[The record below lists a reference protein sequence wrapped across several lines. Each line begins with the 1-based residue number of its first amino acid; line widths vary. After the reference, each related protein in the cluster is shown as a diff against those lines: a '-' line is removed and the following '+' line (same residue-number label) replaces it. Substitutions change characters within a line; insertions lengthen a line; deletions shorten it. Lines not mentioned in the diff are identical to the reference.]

1 MAIRNVNGR
10 NVYVLEPR
18 QPTGKTTS
26 GKSWATLYSDLRWQV
41 WEEIQK
47 NEAQMMK
54 IELASA
60 KQRREY
66 YDDKIKVLQD
76 QRKQLQAAALK
87 AGSGSTSSANSDA
100 LRAAQGLERTARQTA
115 SKTIETEKPAKD
127 ILGKPIPGVTERTE
141 TPAGGVSLKAKQV
154 YERIVDDFL
163 AGNATEADVKAAAD
177 AAGVSPTTGE
187 PVAEAAPARKS
198 TNIDAEIDRIDQE
211 LEQLLLSRQASAAAV
226 DGDLLRRSRE
236 SFASN
241 IGVIGQGGGPFGLA
255 PRRRRTMPF
264 VQEDLAQERI
274 DQFLQ
279 DREQFVSDFEKQRID
294 QLDKEVTKLEQLKK
308 ARQDVEL
315 ILATPRKPTD
325 PEDIR
330 NQALLGALDDEIER
344 QNRTIRLATEDVG
357 KAREQAALQVRRRI
371 ESDETF
377 TPRAPGELLLR
388 DRRRDASPPQ
398 PVRPAPTATVS
409 MGEPTIEGAPSAVAP
424 SGGMEDLGLEGMSPQ
439 QRRAAEVAVAAAGI
453 PEGPKPE
460 GELPAV
466 PVEERPAVAPERAF
480 EPEPVPATARRVP
493 GEGVVG
499 PAPEETPIPT
509 GPPIELDEPSAI
521 RDPDILDQSG
531 FVPAPDLVEDARRYF
546 RGMTIKRGDEK
557 PKTIRFPERYYGGE
571 TEMVKEYLKER
582 IREAAPVGVDK
593 SQELEAVEAG
603 PPQTSTRQRK
613 DKYKFQVVAEGTK
626 LAAQPKKLNRLAKTE
641 AEPENRP
648 QHLVIVDKL
657 YETNKGKGDNFKMTY
672 DEISRAFADKP
683 DQRKEAH
690 TYLVAKDIL
699 ESNIDE
705 PLA

>member
-18 QPTGKTTS
+18 EPTGKTTS

-41 WEEIQK
+41 WEQIQK

-87 AGSGSTSSANSDA
+87 AGRGSTSSANSDA
-100 LRAAQGLERTARQTA
+100 LRAAQGLERSARQTA

-127 ILGKPIPGVTERTE
+127 ILGQPIPGVTEKTVRTE
-141 TPAGGVSLKAKQV
+141 TPTGGVSLKAKQV

-163 AGNATEADVKAAAD
+163 AGEASEADVKAAAE
-177 AAGVSPTTGE
+177 AAGVEPTTGK

-198 TNIDAEIDRIDQE
+198 TNIDAEIDRIDKE
-211 LEQLLLSRQASAAAV
+211 LESLLLSRQASATGI
-226 DGDLLRRSRE
+226 DGDLLGRTRE
-236 SFASN
+236 SFASQV
-241 IGVIGQGGGPFGLA
+241 GVIGQGGGPFGLA
-255 PRRRRTMPF
+255 PRPRRTMPF
-264 VQEDLAQERI
+264 VQESLAQERI

-279 DREQFVSDFEKQRID
+279 DREQFIDRAVSDNEEKR
-294 QLDKEVTKLEQLKK
+294 KK
-308 ARQDVEL
+308 VDRL
-315 ILATPRKPTD
+315 R
-325 PEDIR
+325 
-330 NQALLGALDDEIER
+330 G
-344 QNRTIRLATEDVG
+344 LATELETIGLGGEGGEADMLY
-357 KAREQAALQVRRRI
+357 REAAELESTLITPEEAAQQADKLIRRRI
-371 ESDETF
+371 ESDERF
-377 TPRAPGELLLR
+377 TPRAPGELLRR
-388 DRRRDASPPQ
+388 DIRRDAAPPAE
-398 PVRPAPTATVS
+398 PRPAPTATVS
-409 MGEPTIEGAPSAVAP
+409 MGEPTFEAAPSP
-424 SGGMEDLGLEGMSPQ
+424 SGGMEDLGLEPMSQ
-439 QRRAAEVAVAAAGI
+439 AEREAAEEAVRAAGV
-453 PEGPKPE
+453 EGAKAE
-460 GELPAV
+460 GELP
-466 PVEERPAVAPERAF
+466 PVETERRPLPAYERAF
-480 EPEPVPATARRVP
+480 EPEPRPAGLGGVP
-493 GEGVVG
+493 
-499 PAPEETPIPT
+499 ETPVPV

-521 RDPDILDQSG
+521 RNPDILDRSDYI
-531 FVPAPDLVEDARRYF
+531 PAPDLIEDARGYF
-546 RGMTIKRGDEK
+546 RGMTIQRGDER
-557 PKTIRFPERYYGGE
+557 PKTIRFPERHFGGE

-582 IREAAPVGVDK
+582 IREAAPVGVDQ
-593 SQELEAVEAG
+593 SQEIEAVETG
-603 PPQTSTRQRK
+603 KPQASTRQRK
-613 DKYKFQVVAEGTK
+613 DKYKFEVVSEGTK

-683 DQRKEAH
+683 DERKEAH

>member
-41 WEEIQK
+41 WEQIQK

-54 IELASA
+54 IELASS

-87 AGSGSTSSANSDA
+87 AERGSTSSANSDA

-115 SKTIETEKPAKD
+115 GKTTETRKPAVD
-127 ILGKPIPGVTERTE
+127 AFGDPVIDPATGKQRIDTVVKEE
-141 TPAGGVSLKAKQV
+141 TPAGGVSPKAKQV

-163 AGNATEADVKAAAD
+163 AGEASEADVKAAAE
-177 AAGVSPTTGE
+177 AAGVDPTTGKA
-187 PVAEAAPARKS
+187 VPARKS
-198 TNIDAEIDRIDQE
+198 TSIDAEIDRIDSE
-211 LEQLLLSRQASAAAV
+211 LESLLLSRQASATGI

-236 SFASN
+236 SFASQV
-241 IGVIGQGGGPFGLA
+241 GVIGQGGGPFGLA
-255 PRRRRTMPF
+255 PRPRRTMPF

-279 DREQFVSDFEKQRID
+279 DREQFISDFEKQRLSE
-294 QLDKEVTKLEQLKK
+294 LDGEVTKLEQLKK
-308 ARQDVEL
+308 ARQDVAL
-315 ILATPRKPTD
+315 LVAD
-325 PEDIR
+325 NPEDIR
-330 NQALLGALDDEIER
+330 NQALLGGLDDEIER
-344 QNRTIRLATEDVG
+344 QDRNVRIATADIE
-357 KAREQAALQVRRRI
+357 KARGQADRIIRRGI
-371 ESDETF
+371 ESDERF
-377 TPRAPGELLLR
+377 TPRAPGELLRR
-388 DRRRDASPPQ
+388 DIRRDAAPPQ
-398 PVRPAPTATVS
+398 PIRPAPTATVS
-409 MGEPTIEGAPSAVAP
+409 TGEMEAVEVPPSAVEP
-424 SGGMEDLGLEGMSPQ
+424 SGGMGDLGLEPMSQ
-439 QRRAAEVAVAAAGI
+439 AEREAAEEAVRAAGV
-453 PEGPKPE
+453 EGPKAE
-460 GELPAV
+460 GELP
-466 PVEERPAVAPERAF
+466 PVETERRPLPPYERAF
-480 EPEPVPATARRVP
+480 EPEPRPAGLGGVP
-493 GEGVVG
+493 
-499 PAPEETPIPT
+499 ETPVPT

-521 RDPDILDQSG
+521 RNPDILDQSG

-546 RGMTIKRGDEK
+546 RGMTVKKGDEK
-557 PKTIRFPERYYGGE
+557 PKTIRFPERYHGGE

-582 IREAAPVGVDK
+582 IRDAAPVGVDQ
-593 SQELEAVEAG
+593 SEQIEAVEKTG
-603 PPQTSTRQRK
+603 KPQASTRQRK
-613 DKYKFQVVAEGTK
+613 DKYKFEVVAEGTR
-626 LAAQPKKLNRLAKTE
+626 LASQPKKLNRLAKTE